1 MEKLERRR
9 LSLKVAI
16 IGMGNMG
23 SKYAVMIAEN
33 KIPEMEL
40 VAATRIRPERFNS
53 IKHILPNDLLIYE
66 SADKLFAAYDANEF
80 SIDAV
85 LIVTP
90 HYSHEEIAINA
101 FRRGLHVLCD
111 KPAGVYSRQARN
123 MMAAYEQ
130 AKLKSPALAYGFI
143 FHQRTFPVYQKMKEI
158 IASKKYGHI
167 KRVNWIVTDW
177 YRPNSYYKADAW
189 RATWAKD
196 GGGTLL
202 NQCPHNLDLLQW
214 ICQMP
219 CRVTGFC
226 HEGKYHSIEVEDD
239 VTAYFE
245 WENGA
250 TGVFIA
256 STGEAAGVNRLEIS
270 LDDALLVC
278 EKGTLKIGY
287 LDKPEIEYRTGT
299 QDCFAKPVVIWEH
312 IPCEPNEYAYE
323 KLLSNFA
330 NHVAGKEDLIASGK
344 EAINSLYLSN
354 AIYLS
359 SWKHKMIEIPKY
371 NTIQEQ
377 AFENEFEKF
386 LNEK

>member
-1 MEKLERRR
+1 M
-9 LSLKVAI
+9 KVAI

-66 SADKLFAAYDANEF
+66 SADKLFTAYDANEF

-278 EKGTLKIGY
+278 EKGTLKIGH

-312 IPCEPNEYAYE
+312 ISCEPNEYAYE